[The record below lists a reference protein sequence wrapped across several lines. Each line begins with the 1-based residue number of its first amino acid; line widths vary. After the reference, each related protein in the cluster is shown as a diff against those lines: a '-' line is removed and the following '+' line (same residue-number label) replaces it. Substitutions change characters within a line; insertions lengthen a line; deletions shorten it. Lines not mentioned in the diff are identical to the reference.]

1 MPIPRFLRS
10 APVAALVLACA
21 CAPTD
26 GPVPPP
32 GAPAAEREGRAYV
45 YDCAD
50 AGLRFT
56 AWVAPDSMDVWLP
69 AAVGRPPVRI
79 PRVEAAS
86 GARYEGEGVEVW
98 TREREATLRI
108 DGTDHSP
115 CELDSQASTWEDAR
129 LRGVSFRGVGN
140 EPGWLVEIRADG
152 SARLVLDYGER
163 ELMISAADVS
173 REESDL
179 QTVYRAVTDS
189 HEVEVT
195 IEAEWCPDTMSDET
209 FDHTVAVTVGD
220 RSYRGC
226 GRWLGTDAPGLG
238 PRERRAFDPARDLLA
253 LHYDHAPDRDDGQSA
268 VADRVMLETEL
279 GAAWIARN
287 ALAVSGAYGENA
299 ADFDAGSDAVMDA
312 VFGDVG
318 GWIAAHGDRSAA
330 LDRMTDRWLATL
342 RAGGDVWVKEGGQSD
357 LTADLVARVQD
368 ALPDVDTRARIH
380 VVQHSDWN
388 EDMTTDAALAF
399 VREHTDY
406 VRIRDANA
414 YLNLEGGDR
423 AFEAAAL
430 THDRFGAM
438 WASAFAYYPPAE
450 RLDFSDTG
458 ELMHILGVD
467 EMGIDAFRARYL
479 DPATDGE

>member
-10 APVAALVLACA
+10 VPVAALVLVGA
-21 CAPTD
+21 CAPAD
-26 GPVPPP
+26 GPAPPP
-32 GAPAAEREGRAYV
+32 DAPAAEREGRAYV

-50 AGLRFT
+50 AGFRFT
-56 AWVAPDSMDVWLP
+56 AWVAPDSMDVRLP
-69 AAVGRPPVRI
+69 AGLGRAPVRI

-98 TREREATLRI
+98 TLEREAMLRV
-108 DGTDHSP
+108 DGDDHSP
-115 CELDSQASTWEDAR
+115 CALDSQASIWEDAR

-140 EPGWLVEIRADG
+140 EPGWLVEIRGDG
-152 SARLVLDYGER
+152 SAKLLLDYGER
-163 ELMISAADVS
+163 ELTIPAMDVDSSAADS
-173 REESDL
+173 R
-179 QTVYRAVTDS
+179 TIYRAVTDS

-195 IEAEWCPDTMSDET
+195 IETEWCPDSMSDET
-209 FDHTVAVTVGD
+209 FDHTVALTVDD

-226 GRWLGTDAPGLG
+226 GRWLGADAPGQG
-238 PRERRAFDPARDLLA
+238 PRSAFDPDADLLA

-318 GWIAAHGDRSAA
+318 GWLAAHGDRAAA
-330 LDRMTDRWLATL
+330 LDRMTDRWLGTL

-357 LTADLVARVQD
+357 LTAEVVARVQE
-368 ALPDVDTRARIH
+368 ALPDADTRSRIH

-399 VREHTDY
+399 VREYTDY

-430 THDRFGAM
+430 AHDRFGAM
-438 WASAFAYYPPAE
+438 WAAAFAYYPPAE

-479 DPATDGE
+479 DADADDR